1 MQTAIFSAV
10 VMFAIAMVI
19 AMGVAVLIK
28 SLFLTIRHLSHPKH
42 D

>member
-1 MQTAIFSAV
+1 MQTAIVSAV
-10 VMFAIAMVI
+10 VMFAIAMVL

-28 SLFLTIRHLSHPKH
+28 ALFLAIRRLSHSKH